1 MHGGA
6 KKRASFLNMPRK
18 IFPILLLFFGFA
30 LYAISF
36 EPFCA
41 AEGAY
46 VFSAFLLWAAH
57 SWKLSDKLWKTAA
70 FAGAWASWIL
80 LLAWL
85 RFVYPP
91 SGYLFLMGLS
101 AIVALFFW
109 VWLLA
114 LKKFVPNPS
123 ESFAKRISKL
133 LFLAGFWVA
142 LEWVRSFLFTGFPWL
157 LLAHSQWQRPAI
169 IQPASIG
176 GAYMVSFVLIFF
188 GLSLG
193 MYGCRI
199 WAWHKAKLAGGE
211 IAKNRF
217 GKISPEFY
225 IGCALV
231 MASLFMYIS
240 NMPKSQNAEKMFRV
254 GMVQTD
260 FAGILNW
267 DLALAQG
274 NLDVLKK
281 LTLSLKNA
289 DVDLVAWSESATP
302 PMWPVIGTKGIKEWC
317 ENVSKEVGAP
327 IIMGNGAYFND
338 GGRVSSYNAAFY
350 VSEKNGLDGNFYA
363 KQKLVPF
370 GEYLPS
376 WCFFLKEAVIPV
388 GGMTAGQKSVVFDC
402 DVKGVVRRI
411 SPIICYE
418 DIFPQIARGAA
429 KAGAEILYVCTNDS
443 WYGREGGAWQHAAHS
458 AFQAASFRKPLIR
471 ASINGLSGVFD
482 QYGRL
487 VPCFAIRNE
496 DGGIYDATGI
506 AAKPFEIVNES
517 GEPLNVKTLKK
528 ARGNPLLNDENSIY
542 FRGAGYADL
551 VSYKNFD
558 GVETFYAKHGDWFP
572 IVCAAYAIIFLV
584 FCKKSLTKSKDY

>member
-1 MHGGA
+1 MP
-6 KKRASFLNMPRK
+6 KKILSV
-18 IFPILLLFFGFA
+18 LLLFFGFA
-30 LYAISF
+30 LYTLSF

-46 VFSAFLLWAAH
+46 VFSAFLLWAAR
-57 SWKLSDKLWKTAA
+57 SWKGSGKSWKIAS
-70 FAGAWASWIL
+70 FAGAWISWIA

-91 SGYLFLMGLS
+91 SGYLFLAGLS
-101 AIVALFFW
+101 LIVALFFW
-109 VWLLA
+109 AWLLA
-114 LKKFVPNPS
+114 LKKFAPNPS
-123 ESFAKRISKL
+123 ENFLKRISKL
-133 LFLAGFWVA
+133 LFLSGMWVA
-142 LEWVRSFLFTGFPWL
+142 LEWIRSFLFTGFPWL

-199 WAWHKAKLAGGE
+199 WAWHKSKLEGGE
-211 IAKNRF
+211 IAKSRF
-217 GKISPEFY
+217 GKFSPEFY
-225 IGCALV
+225 IGCGLV

-240 NMPKSQNAEKMFRV
+240 NIPKSQNAEKLFRV

-267 DLALAQG
+267 DLSLARN

-281 LTLSLKNA
+281 LTLSLKGA
-289 DVDLVAWSESATP
+289 GVDIVAWSESSTP
-302 PMWPVIGTKGIKEWC
+302 PMWPVIGTNGIKEWC
-317 ENVSKEVGAP
+317 EGVSKEVCAP
-327 IIMGNGAYFND
+327 IIMGNGAYFNE
-338 GGRVSSYNAAFY
+338 GGNVSSYNAAFY
-350 VSEKNGLDGNFYA
+350 VSETGGLDENFYA

-388 GGMTAGQKSVVFDC
+388 GGMEAGQKSVVFDC
-402 DVKGVVRRI
+402 LVKGKIRKI

-418 DIFPQIARGAA
+418 DIFPQIARGAV

-487 VPCFAIRNE
+487 VPSFAIRNE
-496 DGGIYDATGI
+496 EGEIYDAAGI
-506 AAKPFEIVNES
+506 AAKPFEIVNEA

-528 ARGNPLLNDENSIY
+528 ARGNPLLNDEGSIY

-558 GVETFYAKHGDWFP
+558 GVETFYAKYGDWFP
-572 IVCAAYAIIFLV
+572 IACSAYVIIFL
-584 FCKKSLTKSKDY
+584 FFRKKCLTKSKDY